1 MCPISLPIPTIEFV
15 DALCVSR
22 ARVCPDSP
30 VLPVLSCPVLS
41 CHALA
46 CPGLAYPVPSRAS
59 TTQVPKNAP
68 DGMQV
73 MKTLRGLI

>member
-1 MCPISLPIPTIEFV
+1 M
-15 DALCVSR
+15 LCVCR
-22 ARVCPDSP
+22 ARVY
-30 VLPVLSCPVLS
+30 VLTVLSCQSCPVLS